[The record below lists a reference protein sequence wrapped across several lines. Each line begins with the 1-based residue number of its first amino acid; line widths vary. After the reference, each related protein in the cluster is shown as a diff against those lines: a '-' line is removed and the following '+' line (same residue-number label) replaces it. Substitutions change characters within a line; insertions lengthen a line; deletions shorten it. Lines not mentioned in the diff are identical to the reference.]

1 MPCGYHINLEDGL
14 VTISAEAELDI
25 TQLHTLGQQVLADP
39 EFDPY
44 LPQLIDLRGLSVL
57 HKQDILHEQD
67 TAEASR
73 NFALSSYRPRVQSS
87 VAVIIDDSLD
97 ADSVA
102 GLFHLSC
109 SMDNTELFDHY
120 DQAIKW
126 LMRREF
132 A

>member
-1 MPCGYHINLEDGL
+1 M
-14 VTISAEAELDI
+14 TMSAEADIAITELI
-25 TQLHTLGQQVLADP
+25 TLGQQLLADP

-44 LPQLIDLRGLSVL
+44 LPQLIDLRGLSV
-57 HKQDILHEQD
+57 QHESG
-67 TAEASR
+67 TADDLR
-73 NFALSSYRPRVQSS
+73 QFVLSVYRPRVQSS
-87 VAVIIDDSLD
+87 IAVTIDESLD
-97 ADSVA
+97 TESVA

-109 SMDNTELFDHY
+109 AMDNTELFDHY